1 MDETKLSRLR
11 QGNIPSPNSTLKK
24 VAVGVAVALVGV
36 SVLGGYA
43 YLIYS
48 SRTNQ
53 SGLPDNAEFRE
64 TSSGDFFAGSMVQ
77 QRTEPKYIN
86 DFPTTSAPQPQVEVK
101 PLTSTGA
108 FVPSEQQVKQ
118 AQQQAQNDEQRL
130 ARINAKRYRYANAIA
145 GFQAQEPPK
154 LVSVS
159 ALDSNPLPDTKEI
172 KTHDKDFSAHGM
184 KKDVSTLP
192 VDLTRT
198 VTADRYIPCI
208 LNDQIHSQLAG
219 QVTCQ
224 VENNIFGFHGRKI
237 LIPAGSRVIGFYEP
251 IEKTGMSRFPLQWK
265 RIIRPDGVHIAL
277 TDAYAS
283 DQIGQAGVTG
293 VVDNRFFDKY
303 GAAIITASLS
313 TAAQVTMNARVEQNS
328 TSQAVAENFGTDLG
342 KVTAAM
348 LEEVVNIKPFA
359 VVPSG
364 TRLFIRPQTDI
375 WLQTTGDDQLVFGVA
390 NTNKEVNNE

>member
-11 QGNIPSPNSTLKK
+11 QGNIPSTNSKL
-24 VAVGVAVALVGV
+24 AVWVAVALVGV
-36 SVLGGYA
+36 SAISAYA
-43 YLIYS
+43 YFIYE
-48 SRTNQ
+48 SRTKQ

-64 TSSGDFFAGSMVQ
+64 TTSGDFFSGSVLQ

-86 DFPTTSAPQPQVEVK
+86 DFPTTQHGQPQVEVK
-101 PLTSTGA
+101 TLTSTGA
-108 FVPSEQQVKQ
+108 FVQSGQQERQAKQ
-118 AQQQAQNDEQRL
+118 VQDDEQKA
-130 ARINAKRYRYANAIA
+130 ARINAIRYRYANAVSE
-145 GFQAQEPPK
+145 FQAKEPQK
-154 LVSVS
+154 TASTSV
-159 ALDSNPLPDTKEI
+159 LDGNPLPESKKA

-198 VTADRYIPCI
+198 ITADRYIPCI

-265 RIIRPDGVHIAL
+265 RILRPDGVHIAL

-293 VVDNRFFDKY
+293 IVDNRFFDKY

-313 TAAQVTMNARVEQNS
+313 TAAQVTMNARVEENS
-328 TSQAVAENFGTDLG
+328 TTQAVAENFGTDLG

-364 TRLFIRPQTDI
+364 IRLFIRPQTDI
-375 WLQTTGDDQLVFGVA
+375 WLQTTDDNQLVFGAA
-390 NTNKEVNNE
+390 NTNSKEVNNE

>member
-1 MDETKLSRLR
+1 MDETKLNRLR
-11 QGNIPSPNSTLKK
+11 KGNIPSPNNTVKQ
-24 VAVGVAVALVGV
+24 VALGVAAALVGV
-36 SVLGGYA
+36 VAIGGYA
-43 YLIYS
+43 YFYYAQHVG
-48 SRTNQ
+48 Q
-53 SGLPDNAEFRE
+53 SNLPENTEFRE
-64 TSSGDFFAGSMVQ
+64 TTSGDFFAGSIRQ
-77 QRTEPKYIN
+77 QRTEPSYIS
-86 DFPTTSAPQPQVEVK
+86 DFPTSQPSPPPQVEIK
-101 PLTSTGA
+101 PLTSAGA
-108 FVPSEQQVKQ
+108 FTPTERQIEQERQRVH
-118 AQQQAQNDEQRL
+118 NDEQKA
-130 ARINAKRYRYANAIA
+130 ARMNAIRYRHANAVA
-145 GFQAQEPPK
+145 DFHTGAPASSKTP
-154 LVSVS
+154 
-159 ALDSNPLPDTKEI
+159 ALDSEALAQTKSV
-172 KTHDKDFSAHGM
+172 KTHDKDFSAHGIA
-184 KKDVSTLP
+184 KDVSTLP

-198 VTADRYIPCI
+198 ITADRYIACI

-251 IEKTGMSRFPLQWK
+251 ISKTGMSRFPLQWK

-293 VVDNRFFDKY
+293 IIDNRFFDKY

-313 TAAQVTMNARVEQNS
+313 TAAQVTMNMRVEKNS
-328 TSQAVAENFGTDLG
+328 TTQAVAENFGTDLG

-364 TRLFIRPQTDI
+364 IRLFIRPQTDI
-375 WLQTTGDDQLVFGVA
+375 WLQTTDNDQLVFGA
-390 NTNKEVNNE
+390 TNNKEVNNEH